1 MPTEHH
7 KKTTAERISNG
18 IHHLGEMLSIPTY
31 DILDP
36 DREKNRPVK
45 HAQSATMQKI
55 SHTAGQFV
63 SIPKQEAIDACVNAG
78 NHPSHN
84 ADHIDQQQLTRH
96 PRPYRDRLKMLM
108 GYFCH

>member
-7 KKTTAERISNG
+7 KKTMTESVSNSF
-18 IHHLGEMLSIPTY
+18 HHLGEMLSIPTY

-63 SIPKQEAIDACVNAG
+63 SIPKQEAINACVNAG

-84 ADHIDQQQLTRH
+84 ADHCHHKSLSERISSSSRVTPAPTEID
-96 PRPYRDRLKMLM
+96 
-108 GYFCH
+108 